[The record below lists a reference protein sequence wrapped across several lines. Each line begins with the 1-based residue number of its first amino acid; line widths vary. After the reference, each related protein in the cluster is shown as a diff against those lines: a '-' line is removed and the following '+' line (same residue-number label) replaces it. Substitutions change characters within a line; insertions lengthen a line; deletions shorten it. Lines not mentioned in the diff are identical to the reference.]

1 MSSEES
7 RANTRIA
14 LEETAKAFGIS
25 VEQAAK
31 IISDELQLREARRAG
46 APEWVIDAARA
57 TPTSLLLDIALRD
70 NRAPTGPSSQGVIPS
85 SQQVSNVRTGGG
97 SGHVV
102 PLGPPPGINH
112 VDAIVEADTARQRAD
127 AIIEE
132 GKRRAALGK
141 R

>member
-1 MSSEES
+1 MTPQHLLTNYPDQV
-7 RANTRIA
+7 AA
-14 LEETAKAFGIS
+14 TAAQFGIS
-25 VEQAAK
+25 VERAA
-31 IISDELQLREARRAG
+31 IQIAEELTLREARKAG
-46 APEWVIDAARA
+46 VPEWQIDAARA
-57 TPTSLLLDIALRD
+57 VPTSLMQDIVHD
-70 NRAPTGPSSQGVIPS
+70 NRAPTGPSAQGIIPS